1 MSVQGRELRRLR
13 RAQRRAARRADPAHP
28 TRSEAAAAL
37 AWLRAFPRRACVLL
51 ARLWRES
58 RARLA
63 VMSAGVLAAAV
74 VLAVAGA
81 GQTEIVGIITTVAL
95 GALVLAVSWDH
106 RTVGAVVVTVLAL
119 SLLGSLAG
127 PRWSPQPAQAALMPT
142 TTSTRI
148 GGAVSTVDVGT
159 YEVLTTEVS
168 LPQTDGSTVTGLL
181 RRPLGADGE
190 PLSGTPGVVF
200 MHGTGT
206 HTQLGFR
213 EQAVALASAGAT
225 TLVPDKPTQDY
236 TLTERDYVLMAD
248 NYAFSIE
255 YLRALDT
262 VRADGVGVYAES
274 EGGFPGVVTAGRD
287 PHLAFLVLASAPV
300 VQLRQQATYAAGT
313 YLSNVGVPDALLT
326 AVARLLGTR
335 ELPGGAFRYADF
347 DATAYQQ
354 RITAPVLMIYGT
366 ADSSM
371 PLVQG
376 PATLWH
382 DIQVA
387 GNTRL
392 TVRYYAHANH
402 GLKLGTTTDGA
413 LAPGVTRDL
422 ARWVTGLPATA
433 SAEPHVA
440 GATPVQDFWA
450 RAPGRARWYA
460 SGDLMLAGIVTG
472 LALLAASGLGWVLGQ
487 APRLVGR
494 RGMHLPDP
502 VGRWTGALALAVLAA
517 WVLYLA
523 YVGMVARLAMTY
535 SSNPWI
541 SYGGWLAAQAMA
553 LLAVVILVKL
563 VGRIY
568 LVRGH
573 VRHGRDEGGRWLT
586 VPAGAVLA
594 AAVWGA
600 VLLLTALAYWGLFPM
615 LR

>member
-1 MSVQGRELRRLR
+1 MSVQARELRRLR

-28 TRSEAAAAL
+28 TRGEAAAAL

-51 ARLWRES
+51 GCLWREN

-81 GQTEIVGIITTVAL
+81 GQTEIVGIITTIAL

-248 NYAFSIE
+248 NYAFSI
-255 YLRALDT
+255 T
-262 VRADGVGVYAES
+262 
-274 EGGFPGVVTAGRD
+274 
-287 PHLAFLVLASAPV
+287 
-300 VQLRQQATYAAGT
+300 
-313 YLSNVGVPDALLT
+313 
-326 AVARLLGTR
+326 
-335 ELPGGAFRYADF
+335 
-347 DATAYQQ
+347 
-354 RITAPVLMIYGT
+354 
-366 ADSSM
+366 
-371 PLVQG
+371 
-376 PATLWH
+376 
-382 DIQVA
+382 
-387 GNTRL
+387 
-392 TVRYYAHANH
+392 
-402 GLKLGTTTDGA
+402 
-413 LAPGVTRDL
+413 
-422 ARWVTGLPATA
+422 
-433 SAEPHVA
+433 
-440 GATPVQDFWA
+440 
-450 RAPGRARWYA
+450 
-460 SGDLMLAGIVTG
+460 
-472 LALLAASGLGWVLGQ
+472 
-487 APRLVGR
+487 
-494 RGMHLPDP
+494 
-502 VGRWTGALALAVLAA
+502 
-517 WVLYLA
+517 
-523 YVGMVARLAMTY
+523 
-535 SSNPWI
+535 
-541 SYGGWLAAQAMA
+541 
-553 LLAVVILVKL
+553 
-563 VGRIY
+563 
-568 LVRGH
+568 
-573 VRHGRDEGGRWLT
+573 
-586 VPAGAVLA
+586 
-594 AAVWGA
+594 
-600 VLLLTALAYWGLFPM
+600 
-615 LR
+615 